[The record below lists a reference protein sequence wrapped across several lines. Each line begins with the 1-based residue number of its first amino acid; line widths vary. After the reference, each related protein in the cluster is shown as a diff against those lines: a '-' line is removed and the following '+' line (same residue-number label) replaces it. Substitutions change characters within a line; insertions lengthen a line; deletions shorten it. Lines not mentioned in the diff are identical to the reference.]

1 MVSKAEFKRA
11 LVAAGGARVAAFER
25 PTDDGWLAGKSRLA
39 GWRDVT
45 YVGSKHVV
53 MGDSRLDIDSAVT
66 VEGGGDTF
74 TVTWHSREGFAYGR
88 ITYVLTR

>member
-25 PTDDGWLAGKSRLA
+25 PTVDGWRPVTTPLA

-45 YVGSKHVV
+45 QVAARYVRL
-53 MGDSRLDIDSAVT
+53 GDSRLDIDSSVT
-66 VEGGGDTF
+66 VDGGGDTF
-74 TVTWHSREGFAYGR
+74 TVTWHDRQGEAYGR